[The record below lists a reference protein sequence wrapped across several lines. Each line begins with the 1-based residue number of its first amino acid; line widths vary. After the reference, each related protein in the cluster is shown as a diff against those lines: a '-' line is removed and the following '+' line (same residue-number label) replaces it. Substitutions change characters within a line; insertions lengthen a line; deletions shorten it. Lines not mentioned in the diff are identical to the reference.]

1 MIVNITLVVV
11 VSNFVEEK
19 EIVHFVI
26 VRFKSLLTGHS
37 RGV

>member
-19 EIVHFVI
+19 DRAFRDCAFQVVAD
-26 VRFKSLLTGHS
+26 RA
-37 RGV
+37 